1 MLTPSGKSSNVWNA
15 SLLEINMLG
24 VIAGRF
30 SFVGADSRQGNGI
43 TLKLLYL
50 MRDKSLTPADE
61 PLREVRTSRVTVR
74 WNPARRI
81 WCSVSCYAGSRGNC
95 IPCCYFPS
103 SSCQNI
109 DYPSTPIHSGRIV
122 YP

>member
-1 MLTPSGKSSNVWNA
+1 
-15 SLLEINMLG
+15 MLG

-61 PLREVRTSRVTVR
+61 PLREVRTSRVTVPLAVTQAVAAIAFPVVIFLLVPVR
-74 WNPARRI
+74 TLIIPRLPFTLEELSILDGPTASLFTME
-81 WCSVSCYAGSRGNC
+81 SVGGSL
-95 IPCCYFPS
+95 
-103 SSCQNI
+103 
-109 DYPSTPIHSGRIV
+109 
-122 YP
+122 